1 MSSSSSSLSVQIPFV
16 QVGES
21 HVTFSILSSKG
32 DATWQVKR
40 RYNDFI
46 KLQTAVRKQVGK
58 DVELP
63 ELPPKA
69 VRLGLSKFDPDFI
82 EGRRAGLEAYLIK
95 LVSVVDPERAEALDD
110 FLDYAEHWLKEA
122 VSLLGDVKE
131 LQSIVKML
139 KQAADTAALVHQR
152 RSGLE
157 GGGGSGGKAGSK
169 RRGSDDDDDDDRS
182 SAPNPS
188 PSSSFTVDGPDLV
201 AVLNDVVRMMTDY
214 HAMLRS
220 QAEDAD
226 ERSEATSASN
236 SALTAKLRGKNE
248 DIADALEMVNSL
260 RQSRLRECAKE
271 RLQLQ
276 VVAQQVRTVAAELR
290 RVVCEGNSV
299 RNAFREHT
307 SALTMARGGLIE
319 WEKASLPGNNN
330 NNVTAILSP
339 SSRSSL
345 NNGASSSSSSSTTA
359 MLSLSPLEQ
368 VSSLVTR
375 AEDFK
380 NEADVSVRNLSA
392 KGLSIPKAGSD
403 EAVALASS
411 SSSSFS
417 NNYKGS
423 HLNEDGGNSSSSRR
437 HVLSSKASHLM
448 EKSVL
453 SGPNLGIAL
462 LLQAVSLDSADLIE
476 CAQQIADGKLVPKPN
491 ETSPKQQQQQQQ
503 QKNQGSGG
511 GLASNFSA
519 GTTTTT
525 SNYRNNGS
533 GDPISTPK
541 NPFQASSSSSGGP
554 PDFGGLGST
563 SSSQSGRA
571 STTSSS
577 STSSSSTSLHSV
589 EANKSPGNPFGGG
602 LPTST
607 KSNTTMKASSGN
619 PF

>member
-1 MSSSSSSLSVQIPFV
+1 MSLPSTLSVQIPFV

-32 DATWQVKR
+32 EATWQVKR
-40 RYNDFI
+40 RFNDFI
-46 KLQTAVRKQVGK
+46 KLHTAVRKQVGK
-58 DVELP
+58 DVDLP

-82 EGRRAGLEAYLIK
+82 EGRRAGLESYLIT
-95 LVSVVDPERAEALDD
+95 LVAVVDPERAEALDD

-157 GGGGSGGKAGSK
+157 GGGGGGKAGSK
-169 RRGSDDDDDDDRS
+169 RRGSEDDDDDDRGS
-182 SAPNPS
+182 SAQA
-188 PSSSFTVDGPDLV
+188 SSSSSSSSAVDGPDLV
-201 AVLNDVVRMMTDY
+201 AVLNDVVRMMTEY

-299 RNAFREHT
+299 RNALKEHS
-307 SALTMARGGLIE
+307 SALAIARGGLQE
-319 WEKASLPGNNN
+319 WEKSSLPGNNN
-330 NNVTAILSP
+330 NNVTTILSP
-339 SSRSSL
+339 SPLTNSRNSATSAAGAALESL
-345 NNGASSSSSSSTTA
+345 SPLHQVASIVTRADEFKNEAEASVRNLSVKGLIIPKVGSEEALAVASSSSSS
-359 MLSLSPLEQ
+359 LSYKKNGIGGASN
-368 VSSLVTR
+368 VH
-375 AEDFK
+375 ED
-380 NEADVSVRNLSA
+380 RM
-392 KGLSIPKAGSD
+392 
-403 EAVALASS
+403 
-411 SSSSFS
+411 
-417 NNYKGS
+417 
-423 HLNEDGGNSSSSRR
+423 GGNSSSSSSRL
-437 HVLSSKASHLM
+437 LSSKAALLM
-448 EKSVL
+448 QGSVL

-462 LLQAVSLDSADLIE
+462 LLQAVSLDSADLID
-476 CAQQIADGKLVPKPN
+476 CANQISDGKLMIRPSEN
-491 ETSPKQQQQQQQ
+491 TPKQQQQQLQQ
-503 QKNQGSGG
+503 QHKMNQGVGG
-511 GLASNFSA
+511 GG

-525 SNYRNNGS
+525 TTTTT
-533 GDPISTPK
+533 TPK
-541 NPFQASSSSSGGP
+541 NPFQVSGSGGGP
-554 PDFGGLGST
+554 PDFGGVGST
-563 SSSQSGRA
+563 SSSSSHSGRA
-571 STTSSS
+571 TT
-577 STSSSSTSLHSV
+577 STSSLSV
-589 EANKSPGNPFGGG
+589 EVKSPGNPFGGG
-602 LPTST
+602 EPAS
-607 KSNTTMKASSGN
+607 KANIVKASSGN